1 MTPNAEGWL
10 DLSERNVAIVR
21 RLYQATNENDLPT
34 FLDLL
39 HPEIELTT
47 SGVYPDF
54 NPSYRG
60 REGALKYWQ
69 TVRGVW
75 DAFSVEIRRCESVRE
90 RVLALLSQRVEG
102 RDGIVV
108 EHDWGH
114 LFEFTD
120 GLIRRGTGYASW
132 EAAIQAA
139 GAESGV
145 RGG

>member
-1 MTPNAEGWL
+1 MG
-10 DLSERNVAIVR
+10 D
-21 RLYQATNENDLPT
+21 
-34 FLDLL
+34 
-39 HPEIELTT
+39 
-47 SGVYPDF
+47 
-54 NPSYRG
+54 
-60 REGALKYWQ
+60 
-69 TVRGVW
+69 
-75 DAFSVEIRRCESVRE
+75 

-114 LFEFTD
+114 LFEFAG

-132 EAAIQAA
+132 KAAIEAA